1 MQTNDANDSHSHNPI
16 ANVMSKCH
24 MSAWHELKSEIF
36 FESVCPLP
44 RIKIRFVGLRYTTQR
59 LNAGSSNQAE
69 CQRQCEAKWLQ
80 LDEKSQGHQSQLS
93 AASKGRPAT
102 GQARWWHPLELRR
115 VSATAAK

>member
-24 MSAWHELKSEIF
+24 MSTWHELKSEIF

-59 LNAGSSNQAE
+59 LNAGSSNHAE

-80 LDEKSQGHQSQLS
+80 LDEKSHGASEPAQRGFQGETSHRAGHLV
-93 AASKGRPAT
+93 APA
-102 GQARWWHPLELRR
+102 
-115 VSATAAK
+115 